1 MTLVEYDAS
10 VKVFATPLQ
19 ELFEPGLVLGVL
31 GSPLRLPDQGGVG
44 GVHDS
49 LLDVVVDLGVDLG
62 VLHLGEEVD
71 VNALSP
77 DVLQVP
83 LGVVLEVV
91 GDRNPDGAFP
101 TLQVILENDSGNG
114 TTFAHT
120 RAVADQESGP
130 GFYFKGLTTYSFSM
144 EGGDIIPYTKFLEFV

>member
-1 MTLVEYDAS
+1 MKQVLNGRLLFFLPVTLVEYDAS

-19 ELFEPGLVLGVL
+19 ELLEPGLVLGVL
-31 GSPLRLPDQGGVG
+31 GTPLRLPYQGGVG

-71 VNALSP
+71 VNPLSP
-77 DVLQVP
+77 NVLQVP

-91 GDRNPDGAFP
+91 GN
-101 TLQVILENDSGNG
+101 
-114 TTFAHT
+114 
-120 RAVADQESGP
+120 
-130 GFYFKGLTTYSFSM
+130 
-144 EGGDIIPYTKFLEFV
+144 